1 MRDIGLQKS
10 QLRGK
15 NHLNFRQQ
23 KRNERRQNQLVLL
36 LRYGWG
42 NQLFPALRE
51 EAMLETTDSACCF
64 QREAQVAELQEK
76 LFLFSTHP
84 SAPLQREIWTQVL
97 AEESRTQ
104 RRERILN
111 PGEKAKI
118 TISSFLITLALPVT
132 CGQGWQVITH
142 SIFYQI
148 KQINLMWLSHIL
160 DFPIN
165 GCDLPI

>member
-84 SAPLQREIWTQVL
+84 SAPLQREIWTEVL

-111 PGEKAKI
+111 PGEKAKNNNQQFSDNLS
-118 TISSFLITLALPVT
+118 TSS
-132 CGQGWQVITH
+132 
-142 SIFYQI
+142 
-148 KQINLMWLSHIL
+148 NLWSRMAGNNTQYILS
-160 DFPIN
+160 DKT
-165 GCDLPI
+165 D